1 MKKFLVFLVLFVLL
15 TSWSYTPPR
24 RVLYIGD
31 SLTCAA
37 GGWQDQVSKHFGYQS
52 LNLAKGGVR
61 TDYMRTTMNACFK
74 KDSAFSKVFIYG
86 GCNDAFSMVDLQGAV
101 NNIQMMVDSCNRRGI
116 EPIVIV
122 GFNPAQVTTKTVYD
136 AETTKRCVGRY
147 IEFQKLMVKEKT
159 GLKNCKIIPMD
170 TTMFYSDTWD
180 GIHFAPSGHKKF
192 STWVINNMEK

>member
-1 MKKFLVFLVLFVLL
+1 MKKIFLFLLAIVLL
-15 TSWSYTPPR
+15 TSLTYKTPPR

-52 LNLAKGGVR
+52 LNLSKGGVR
-61 TDYMRTTMNACFK
+61 TDYMRSTLNTCFK
-74 KDSAFSKVFIYG
+74 TDSAFTRVFIYG

-101 NNIQMMVDSCNRRGI
+101 NNIQAMVDSCNRRGI
-116 EPIVIV
+116 EPVVIV

-136 AETTKRCVGRY
+136 AATTKRCVGRY

-170 TTMFYSDTWD
+170 TTMVYSDTWD

-192 STWVINNMEK
+192 SNWVIEHL

>member
-1 MKKFLVFLVLFVLL
+1 MKKIFLFLLAIVLL
-15 TSWSYTPPR
+15 TSLTYKTPPR

-52 LNLAKGGVR
+52 LNLSKGGVR
-61 TDYMRTTMNACFK
+61 TDYMRSTLNTCFK
-74 KDSAFSKVFIYG
+74 TDSAFTRVFIYG

-101 NNIQMMVDSCNRRGI
+101 NNIQAMVDSCNRRGI
-116 EPIVIV
+116 EPVVIV

-136 AETTKRCVGRY
+136 SETTKRCVGRY

-170 TTMFYSDTWD
+170 TTMVYSDTWD

-192 STWVINNMEK
+192 SNWVIEHL

>member
-1 MKKFLVFLVLFVLL
+1 MKKIFLFLLAIVLL
-15 TSWSYTPPR
+15 TSLTYKTPPR

-52 LNLAKGGVR
+52 LNLSKGGVR
-61 TDYMRTTMNACFK
+61 TDYMRSTLNTCFK
-74 KDSAFSKVFIYG
+74 TDSAFTRVFIYG

-101 NNIQMMVDSCNRRGI
+101 NNIQAMVDSCNRRGI

-136 AETTKRCVGRY
+136 AATTKRCVGRY

-170 TTMFYSDTWD
+170 TTMFYSDTGD
-180 GIHFAPSGHKKF
+180 GIHFAASGHRKF
-192 STWVINNMEK
+192 SKWVIEHL